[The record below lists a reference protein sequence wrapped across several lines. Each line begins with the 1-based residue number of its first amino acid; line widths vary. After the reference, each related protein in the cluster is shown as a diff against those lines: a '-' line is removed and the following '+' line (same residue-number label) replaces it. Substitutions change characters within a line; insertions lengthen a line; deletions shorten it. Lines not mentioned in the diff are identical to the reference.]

1 MTRAQADG
9 AIRDAAPNA
18 TSDVASGA
26 ASGAA
31 PSSAALDATPTDA
44 RAISSL
50 IEGWRNARAARSSS

>member
-18 TSDVASGA
+18 MTDVASGD

-31 PSSAALDATPTDA
+31 ASSAALDATPTDGHVM
-44 RAISSL
+44 SSL
-50 IEGWRNARAARSSS
+50 IEL